1 GRSARGVERRGLRIC
16 NGVELQCSAASSGSA
31 GVGPRAPADS
41 TTRNVRRLDSR
52 GGRSVIAQ
60 ESVAARRLA
69 ELPPYLF
76 VEIDRKKR
84 EAAARGVDVINLGI
98 GDPDLPT
105 PTPIVRALAKA
116 ARNPANH

>member
-1 GRSARGVERRGLRIC
+1 MIAEEFRI
-16 NGVELQCSAASSGSA
+16 AK
-31 GVGPRAPADS
+31 
-41 TTRNVRRLDSR
+41 RLS
-52 GGRSVIAQ
+52 
-60 ESVAARRLA
+60 

-105 PTPIVRALAKA
+105 PTRSFGPSLVPLGIR
-116 ARNPANH
+116 